1 MALVILGGGL
11 LALATALS
19 QGMVVMST
27 SHYHQIAKEKAAEAM
42 ESVYTSRDSRKIT
55 DWAMIQNASN
65 GGIFLDGLQPLGS
78 PGPDGL
84 INTLDDDLGQIEVD
98 RQAGPDD
105 TLNTPDD
112 KLYTLDNFQ
121 RQVIIRNL
129 ASNLREIRVIVRYTV
144 GSLTRQYQLTAYISP
159 YA

>member
-1 MALVILGGGL
+1 M
-11 LALATALS
+11 
-19 QGMVVMST
+19 
-27 SHYHQIAKEKAAEAM
+27 
-42 ESVYTSRDSRKIT
+42 
-55 DWAMIQNASN
+55 
-65 GGIFLDGLQPLGS
+65 
-78 PGPDGL
+78 
-84 INTLDDDLGQIEVD
+84 D

-159 YA
+159 YAQKEFRICVWSGDLQFHL